1 MVIVHPWSL
10 LFTVL
15 RGYLQLFA
23 IPAMIGSL
31 HEPSSGN
38 GRPQELRMRK
48 LDGGLSIHWFLQFF
62 NGLLKHQVDMLVLV
76 TGDADFVPPMKFA
89 RRESVQFVLVALG
102 HDVHQDLLEHA
113 DFSISLP

>member
-1 MVIVHPWSL
+1 VVIVHPWSL

-62 NGLLKHQVDMLVLV
+62 NGLLGVKTEIRVFAHCQFAYALEKHALREAAIL
-76 TGDADFVPPMKFA
+76 TSSGGSCHLKKRGMKFH
-89 RRESVQFVLVALG
+89 LT
-102 HDVHQDLLEHA
+102 
-113 DFSISLP
+113 